1 MPILGDNL
9 NLELYTDY
17 EFIFIAII
25 TPLIATLFFYLI
37 LKIYRF
43 ITGKSTSIKSIDMR
57 KNENRGL
64 QNLSLRYLVPVF
76 IVIILSYQ
84 VSLLFFG
91 GLIVLSSLNGK
102 AIAVVMGILVLLF
115 ISGLT
120 LIYKMY
126 SIKS

>member
-1 MPILGDNL
+1 M

-25 TPLIATLFFYLI
+25 TPLIATLLFYLI

-57 KNENRGL
+57 KNENKGL
-64 QNLSLRYLVPVF
+64 QNLSIRYLVPVF
-76 IVIILSYQ
+76 IVTILCYQ

-102 AIAVVMGILVLLF
+102 AIAVVMGILILLF

-120 LIYKMY
+120 LIYRMY
-126 SIKS
+126 NIKS

>member
-1 MPILGDNL
+1 L

-25 TPLIATLFFYLI
+25 TPLIATLLFYLI

-57 KNENRGL
+57 KNENKGL
-64 QNLSLRYLVPVF
+64 QNLSIRYLVPVF
-76 IVIILSYQ
+76 IVTILCYQ

-102 AIAVVMGILVLLF
+102 AIAVVMGILILLF

-120 LIYKMY
+120 LIYRMY
-126 SIKS
+126 NIKS

>member
-57 KNENRGL
+57 KNENKGL